1 MNRSYRV
8 LTTHSLGERYMI
20 IDDPK
25 NLIPTGNRNQPIQCT
40 DKKMIYCH
48 HCCIKLHYMS
58 LPKHLKTN
66 KHKSNESKN
75 SNQTS
80 LETSELDLNISNIS
94 NLSI

>member
-58 LPKHLKTN
+58 LPKHLKSN

-80 LETSELDLNISNIS
+80 LDLQLDLNISN
-94 NLSI
+94 LSI